1 MRKNRRLLVFTGDGK
16 GKTTAAL
23 GMVLRAAGHSQ
34 AVKMIQFIKADAKTG
49 ELAACQN
56 LPGVEL
62 VQMGRGFIPPPTSL
76 KHVVHREAA
85 ERALAAAAEAVAS
98 DKYDLVVLDEIC
110 VAIAHGL
117 IAEDKVLEIVQSA
130 PEKLCLVLT
139 GRGASQRL
147 IEEADTVTE
156 MKCVK
161 HALNAGVWAQTGVE
175 F

>member
-23 GMVLRAAGHSQ
+23 GMVLRAAGHGQ
-34 AVKMIQFIKADAKTG
+34 AVKMIQFIKADSKTG
-49 ELAACQN
+49 ELAASQR
-56 LPGVEL
+56 LPGVEI
-62 VQMGRGFIPPPTSL
+62 VQMGRGFIPPPTSS
-76 KHVVHREAA
+76 KHAVHREAA
-85 ERALAAAAEAVAS
+85 ECALAAAIEAVSS
-98 DKYDLVVLDEIC
+98 DKYDLIVLDEIC
-110 VAIAHGL
+110 VALAHGL
-117 IAEDKVLEIVQSA
+117 IAEDKVLEMIQSA

-175 F
+175 L

>member
-1 MRKNRRLLVFTGDGK
+1 MRNNRRLLIFTGDGK

-23 GMVLRAAGHSQ
+23 GMLLRAAGHGQ
-34 AVKMIQFIKADAKTG
+34 RAIVIQFIKADSRTG

-56 LPGVEL
+56 LPGIKI
-62 VQMGRGFIPPPTSL
+62 VQMGRGFIPPKDSP
-76 KHVVHREAA
+76 KFAVHRDAA
-85 ERALAAAAEAVAS
+85 GQALDAAVEAVVS
-98 DKYDLVVLDEIC
+98 DQFDLIVLDEIC

-117 IAEDKVLEIVQSA
+117 IPEDKVLDLIQRA
-130 PEKLCLVLT
+130 PQKLCLVLT

-161 HALNAGVWAQTGVE
+161 HALQGGVWAQTGVE
-175 F
+175 Y